1 MLKTRR
7 VRHQPKDIS
16 MSAAQQ
22 NQTRPTLAIVG
33 GGYLGAELAKALDD
47 EMDVTLIERASHFTH
62 APAMIRAMAVP
73 DLVGQALTP
82 YDKLLAQG
90 RVVQGEAIAVDGDG
104 VSLADGSR
112 VLADYIVVATGSSHL
127 APFKA
132 GAGDIAG
139 LRADT
144 ARWHVALEAA
154 RSVLIIGAGAV
165 GTELAGEI
173 AHAAPKK
180 KVTLVASDATL
191 FPDFPAK
198 LGRSLLAKLKRM
210 GVEVILEARAQTL
223 PGGEGPEGGQVT
235 LSTGQVIEADLIV
248 PAVGATPLTRLL
260 EGLPGA
266 APEATGRMT
275 VDPWMRPSTFPNV
288 FAAGDVAANGD
299 AMTIVAISRQLP
311 WLEKTLKAVA
321 GGKAVET
328 LKPYTPWKKAPILVP
343 LGPKRGSS
351 FLVLMTVGDWVTRTL
366 KGKDLFIA
374 KNKKLL
380 GRD

>member
-1 MLKTRR
+1 MVETRQR
-7 VRHQPKDIS
+7 RHQPKDIP
-16 MSAAQQ
+16 MSAAHQK
-22 NQTRPTLAIVG
+22 QTRPTLAIVG

-62 APAMIRAMAVP
+62 TPAMIRAMAVP
-73 DLVGQALTP
+73 DLVAQALTP

-90 RVVQGEAIAVDGDG
+90 RVVQGEAVAVEGDG

-139 LRADT
+139 LRADA
-144 ARWHVALEAA
+144 ARWHAALEAA
-154 RSVLIIGAGAV
+154 HSVLIIGAGAV

-173 AHAAPKK
+173 AHAAPAKS
-180 KVTLVASDATL
+180 VTLVASDATL
-191 FPDFPAK
+191 FPEFPAK
-198 LGRSLLAKLKRM
+198 LGRSLAAKLKRM
-210 GVEVILEARAQTL
+210 GVEIIFGARAQTL
-223 PGGEGPEGGQVT
+223 PGREEPEGGQVT

-248 PAVGATPLTRLL
+248 PAVGSAPLTRLL

-266 APEATGRMT
+266 VFDATGRMA
-275 VDPWMRPSTFPNV
+275 VDKWMRPSTFPNV
-288 FAAGDVAANGD
+288 FSAGDVAANGD

-321 GGKAVET
+321 RGRAVET
-328 LKPYTPWKKAPILVP
+328 LKPYKPWAKSPILIP
-343 LGPKRGSS
+343 LGPERGSS
-351 FLVLMTVGDWVTRTL
+351 FLVLMTVGNWVTRAL
-366 KGKDLFIA
+366 KGKDLFIG

-380 GRD
+380 GRA

>member
-1 MLKTRR
+1 
-7 VRHQPKDIS
+7 

-33 GGYLGAELAKALDD
+33 GGYLGAELAKALDA

-62 APAMIRAMAVP
+62 TPAMIRAMVVP
-73 DLVGQALTP
+73 DLVGQALVP

-90 RVVQGEAIAVDGDG
+90 RVVHGEAVAVDGDG
-104 VSLADGSR
+104 ISLADGSR

-127 APFKA
+127 EPFKA
-132 GAGDIAG
+132 EAGDIAG

-165 GTELAGEI
+165 GAELAGEI

-180 KVTLVASDATL
+180 KVTLVASGATL

-223 PGGEGPEGGQVT
+223 PGQEGPEGGQVT

-288 FAAGDVAANGD
+288 FAAGDVAANRD

>member
-7 VRHQPKDIS
+7 GRHQPKDIS

-22 NQTRPTLAIVG
+22 NQTRPTVAIVG
-33 GGYLGAELAKALDD
+33 GGYLGAELAKALDA

-62 APAMIRAMAVP
+62 TPAMIRAMAVP
-73 DLVGQALTP
+73 DLVGQALVP

-90 RVVQGEAIAVDGDG
+90 RVVHGEAVAVDGDG

-132 GAGDIAG
+132 EAGDIAT

-144 ARWHVALEAA
+144 GRWHVALEAA
-154 RSVLIIGAGAV
+154 QRVLIIGAGAV

-191 FPDFPAK
+191 FPDFPTK
-198 LGRSLLAKLKRM
+198 LGRSLLAKLKGM

-223 PGGEGPEGGQVT
+223 PGQAGPEGGQVT

-288 FAAGDVAANGD
+288 FAAGDVVANGD